1 MFLRKGKNAISV
13 IVLLFL
19 ISGCTTKTDDN
30 NLNSQSSVSTEPT
43 TNHSEVIQ
51 KYDGYDLDGYKY
63 YVMNGQKKQPEFL
76 ETLSTDFDTTIKNN
90 FENYKYKINAKE
102 KVNLI
107 PFRFQHDL
115 TQETL
120 TTNYFLVNNSNEPI
134 TDISFKGFP
143 CFKNIETE
151 VETEISY
158 PKEEFLNLPL
168 KGVITFVIKMSAPKE
183 YQSKLKENKV
193 ADLSF
198 DITDLEIN
206 GEKVDNNNE
215 N

>member
-1 MFLRKGKNAISV
+1 MILKRTKIIISSV
-13 IVLLFL
+13 FLLFL
-19 ISGCTTKTDDN
+19 INGCTTRTDDSS
-30 NLNSQSSVSTEPT
+30 LNSQNSVSTET
-43 TNHSEVIQ
+43 TVNYSEVIQ

-63 YVMNGQKKQPEFL
+63 YIMNAQKKHEDFL
-76 ETLSTDFDTTIKNN
+76 NTLETDFDVTIKKN
-90 FENYKYKINAKE
+90 FENYRLKINDKAKI
-102 KVNLI
+102 NLI

-120 TTNYFLVNNSNEPI
+120 TTNYFLVNNSNETI
-134 TDISFKGFP
+134 TNINFKGFP
-143 CFKNIETE
+143 RFKNIETE
-151 VETEISY
+151 AETEISY
-158 PKEEFLNLPL
+158 STEDFLNLPP
-168 KGVITFVIKMSAPKE
+168 KGVVSFAITMSAPKE